1 MVINDLNHFSKQK
14 KPNHRWFKSAFFVVA
29 LTIAIYSVKLLLQPI
44 GQVLGSFWENSTST
58 VTRMLTGPRS
68 LKKDEDVT
76 NFLLVG
82 IDRRSRS
89 EDSFLTDTI
98 IIASFNHKTQKS
110 TLLSL
115 PRDLWVEIPG
125 FNGLPKQYS
134 KINSAHALGDQ
145 FDYPG
150 GGMQL
155 LSDILEEILGIPI
168 HYYARIDFEG
178 FEKGI
183 DAVGGIEIFVDTA
196 FDDYMYPRAG
206 YEDFPWE
213 ERFEHVHFDEG
224 LQHMDGEMALKFAR
238 SRHALGPE
246 GTDFA
251 RARRQ
256 QKVLLAVKNKV
267 LSTETLLDFGK
278 LRELYFALTENVA
291 ANVEVAELP
300 LFFNLTQNLQTQKI
314 ETFVLDGNDGPGGVL
329 YSPQDIE
336 NYGGA
341 WVLLPKAGDF
351 SKVQKFV
358 REIFY

>member
-1 MVINDLNHFSKQK
+1 MALNDLNHLSRPKSN
-14 KPNHRWFKSAFFVVA
+14 NHRWFKSALFVVA
-29 LTIAIYSVKLLLQPI
+29 LTIAIYSVKLLVQPV
-44 GQVLGSFWENSTST
+44 GQVLGSFWENSTSA

-68 LKKDEDVT
+68 LKKDEGVT

-82 IDRRSRS
+82 IDRRSRN
-89 EDSFLTDTI
+89 ENSFLADTL
-98 IIASFNHKTQKS
+98 IIASFNHKTEKA

-115 PRDLWVEIPG
+115 PRDLWVKG
-125 FNGLPKQYS
+125 T
-134 KINSAHALGDQ
+134 KINAIPALGDQ
-145 FDYPG
+145 SAYPN

-155 LSDILEEILGIPI
+155 LADTLEETISIPV

-183 DAVGGIEIFVDTA
+183 DAISGIDIFVDTA

-206 YEDFPWE
+206 YENAPWE
-213 ERFEHVHFDEG
+213 ERFEHLHFNEG
-224 LQHMDGEMALKFAR
+224 LQRMDGVTALKYAR

-267 LSTETLLDFGK
+267 LSTETLFDFGR
-278 LRELYFALTENVA
+278 LRELYFALTENVFT
-291 ANVEVAELP
+291 NVEIAELP
-300 LFFNLTQNLQTQKI
+300 LFFNLAKNFEGQKI
-314 ETFVLDGNDGPGGVL
+314 ETFVLDGGDGPGGLL

-341 WVLLPKAGDF
+341 WVLVPKAGDF
-351 SKVQKFV
+351 SEVQEFV
-358 REIFY
+358 REIFLNPKG